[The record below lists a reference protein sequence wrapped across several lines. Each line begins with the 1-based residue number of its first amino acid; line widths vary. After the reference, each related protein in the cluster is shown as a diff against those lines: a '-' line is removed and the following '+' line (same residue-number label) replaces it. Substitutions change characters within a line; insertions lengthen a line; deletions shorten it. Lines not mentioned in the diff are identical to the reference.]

1 MRSTLTSFLTLV
13 VLLLA
18 GLTGKMGHAAEVED
32 LFGWIPKDAVITL
45 IVKHPRQLIEEWKKS
60 PVRQGLQ
67 EHPLVQ
73 QALKNPGMQQFET
86 LVNLM
91 ELQTKSDRYELL
103 GKMLGRGM
111 VIAVLPRNR
120 VVTILQ
126 AEDAKVLTQVHEFL
140 LGLAKL
146 DAANKNHPDRVRSA
160 DYRGVT
166 GWTFG
171 GDEFHA
177 IVGDRL
183 ILSNQA
189 EALKEIV
196 DLSLDQ
202 PAETLKSNSKFAS
215 AWQAVQERNV
225 SLFVDLDA
233 IRQLPDLRKG
243 LEQSKEPLPIL
254 LLAGTVAAL
263 EKAPWLAV
271 GLNIENDRLN
281 GTLRLGQV
289 DAWPESL
296 SFAMAPPEDGILPPL
311 EVPNLLAS
319 MSFYRNL
326 RDFYAQK
333 NELFPERTSGLIF
346 FENMMG
352 IFFTGRNFTEE
363 VLAELE
369 PHVRVVVAAQR
380 FAPEVGTPTVQL
392 PAMALVLRM
401 KNPEKFSPIVEEGF
415 QKALGLINFVRG
427 QDAQPGLILD
437 RPEYHGVKYTLAYFS
452 ATNEPDRSRL
462 DIRFNFSPVLA
473 CRGRDLILSSAEPLA
488 KDILD
493 ALAKEDEAATAVVK
507 NVTGHVQVLGDQIA
521 RLLQM
526 NLEALITQNMAEKG
540 HGRQE
545 AEAEIT
551 RLIQILQVFNRMEIS
566 ESLSPGQPR
575 IDIGLKWQWPGMQPT
590 QP

>member
-1 MRSTLTSFLTLV
+1 MRSTITAFLTITV
-13 VLLLA
+13 VA
-18 GLTGKMGHAAEVED
+18 FAVFIGNSSYAADVDD
-32 LFGWIPKDAVITL
+32 LFGWISKDAVIAL
-45 IVKHPRQLIEEWKKS
+45 VVRQPRQLIEEWKRS
-60 PVRQGLQ
+60 SLRQGLQ
-67 EHPLVQ
+67 EHPLIQ
-73 QALKNPGMQQFET
+73 QALKNPGMQQAET
-86 LVNLM
+86 VISLF
-91 ELQTKSDRYELL
+91 ELQTKHDRYELL
-103 GKMLGRGM
+103 GKILGGGM
-111 VIAVLPRNR
+111 VVAALPRNR
-120 VVTILQ
+120 VVTIIQ
-126 AEDAKVLTQVHEFL
+126 AEDAQVLQQVHEFL

-146 DAANKNHPDRVRSA
+146 DAANKNHPGRVFPA

-177 IVGDRL
+177 IIGNRL

-189 EALKEIV
+189 EAIKEIV

-202 PAETLKSNSKFAS
+202 PAETLKSNPKFVSAS
-215 AWQAVQERNV
+215 QVIREKNV
-225 SLFVDLDA
+225 TLFLDLDV
-233 IRQLPDLRKG
+233 IRQLPNLRRG
-243 LEQSKEPLPIL
+243 LEQTRQPLPVL
-254 LLAGTVAAL
+254 LLAGAVAAL
-263 EKAPWLAV
+263 EKAPWLAL
-271 GLNIENDRLN
+271 GINIENDRLS

-289 DAWPESL
+289 DVWPKAL
-296 SFAMAPPEDGILPPL
+296 SFAIAPPEEGILPPL

-369 PHVRVVVAAQR
+369 PYVRVVVAAQR

-392 PAMALVLRM
+392 PAMAIVFRM
-401 KNPEKFSPIVEEGF
+401 KNPEKFAPVVEEGF

-437 RPEYHGVKYTLAYFS
+437 RPEYGGVKYTLAYFS

-473 CRGRDLILSSAEPLA
+473 CRGRDVVLSTAEPLA

-493 ALAKEDEAATAVVK
+493 ALAKEEETTTAAVKEVTAR
-507 NVTGHVQVLGDQIA
+507 VQVMGDQIA
-521 RLLQM
+521 RLLQL
-526 NLEALITQNMAEKG
+526 NLEALIAQNMAEKG

-551 RLIQILQVFNRMEIS
+551 RLIQILQIVNRLEIS

-575 IDIGLKWQWPGMQPT
+575 IDLGLDWHWPTTETT

>member
-1 MRSTLTSFLTLV
+1 MRSTLASVLTFVVVFLS
-13 VLLLA
+13 
-18 GLTGKMGHAAEVED
+18 GLTGNVCYAAGVED
-32 LFGWIPKDAVITL
+32 LAGWVPKDAVIAL
-45 IVKHPRQLIEEWKKS
+45 VVRNPGKLIEEWKTS
-60 PVRQGLQ
+60 PVRQAIQ
-67 EHPLVQ
+67 DHPTLRQVF
-73 QALKNPGMQQFET
+73 KNPGMQQAET
-86 LVNLM
+86 LINLI
-91 ELQTKSDRYELL
+91 ELQTKSDRYTLL
-103 GKMLGRGM
+103 KKITAGGIM
-111 VIAVLPRNR
+111 VAVLPNNR
-120 VVTILQ
+120 VIIFVQ
-126 AEDAKVLTQVHEFL
+126 AEDAEVLRQVHEFF

-146 DAANKNHPDRVRSA
+146 DATNKNDPDRVRSA

-177 IVGDRL
+177 IIGNRL
-183 ILSNQA
+183 IISNKA
-189 EALKEIV
+189 EVLKEVV

-202 PAETLKSNSKFAS
+202 PAETLKNQPKFA
-215 AWQAVQERNV
+215 AAMQAVQEKNV
-225 SLFVDLDA
+225 GLFLDLETL
-233 IRQLPDLRKG
+233 RQLPDLQRG
-243 LEQSKEPLPIL
+243 LEQSKEPLPVL

-271 GLNIENDRLN
+271 GLDIENNRLS
-281 GTLRLGQV
+281 GTLRLGEV
-289 DAWPESL
+289 GDWPEVL
-296 SFAMAPPEDGILPPL
+296 SFAVAPPEQGILPPL
-311 EVPNLLAS
+311 EVPNTLAS

-369 PHVRVVVAAQR
+369 PYVRIVVAAQR
-380 FAPEVGTPTVQL
+380 YAPEVGTPTVQL
-392 PAMALVLRM
+392 PAFALVFRM
-401 KNPEKFSPIVEEGF
+401 KNPEKFTPVVEEGF

-427 QDAQPGLILD
+427 QDAKPGLILD

-493 ALAKEDEAATAVVK
+493 ALAKEEEAVTAVK
-507 NVTGHVQVLGDQIA
+507 TVTGQVKVVGDQIA
-521 RLLQM
+521 RLLQL
-526 NLEALITQNMAEKG
+526 NLDALITQNMAEKG

-551 RLIQILQVFNRMEIS
+551 QLIQLLQILNRLEVK
-566 ESLSPGQPR
+566 ESLTRGQSQ
-575 IDIGLKWQWPGMQPT
+575 IDFGLEWNWPAKQGSQP
-590 QP
+590 